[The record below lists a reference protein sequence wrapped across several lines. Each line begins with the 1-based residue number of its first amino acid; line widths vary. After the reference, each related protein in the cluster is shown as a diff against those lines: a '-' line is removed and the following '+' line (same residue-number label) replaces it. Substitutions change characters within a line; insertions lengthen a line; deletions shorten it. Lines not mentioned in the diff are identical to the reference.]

1 MQLEW
6 GTVAALVLYFGVLIG
21 IGVGTY
27 KKDENMEGYVLGGRG
42 LGPWVTSMSAEASD
56 MSGWMLMG
64 LPGYAYLAG
73 ISAFWIALGLILGTW
88 ANWAFVAK
96 RLRVFTQVLHNSI
109 TLPEYFDNRFQD
121 RQKKLRVASSIFIF
135 IFFLIYTSSSFVAG
149 GKLFNSAFGL
159 DYHTSLFITGGIVVF
174 YTLVGGFSAVCWTD
188 LFQGFLMFFS
198 ILIVPVTAMYYMGGV
213 APTMVRLHSISANY
227 FSLIAGADGSH
238 LDLVAITSLL
248 AWGLG
253 YFGQPHILVKF
264 MAIKTSKSIPQATRI
279 AMVWVVISLAMA
291 VLVGLTGR
299 VYLGDILKGTEAET
313 VFIRMSGDFFSP
325 FIAGVITAGI
335 LGAIMSTSS
344 SQLLVTASSVTR
356 DFYEPLFNPDA
367 SSATMVRLSRFMV
380 ILVSLLSMYL
390 AMDPNSMILNI
401 VSYAWAGF
409 GAAFGPM
416 ILMSLYWRRMTM
428 NGAFA
433 GIIAGG
439 LTVLVWKN
447 FFAWTGIYEIIPGFL
462 LSLAAIVAVSLLD
475 KMPPQ
480 EILDEYDEADR
491 MYRLE

>member
-6 GTVAALVLYFGVLIG
+6 GTIIALVLYFGVLIA
-21 IGVGTY
+21 IGVGSY

-121 RQKKLRVASSIFIF
+121 KQKKLRVSSSVFIF

-159 DYHTSLFITGGIVVF
+159 DYTTSLLITGGIVVF

-198 ILIVPVTAMYYMGGV
+198 ILIVPITAMYYMGGV
-213 APTMVRLHSISANY
+213 APTMARLNSISANY

-238 LDLVAITSLL
+238 LSLISIVSLL

-264 MAIKTSKSIPQATRI
+264 MAIKSSKSIPQATHI
-279 AMVWVVISLAMA
+279 AMVWVVISLFMA
-291 VLVGLTGR
+291 VTVGLTGR

-313 VFIRMSGDFFSP
+313 VFIRMSEDFFSP

-356 DFYEPLFNPDA
+356 DFYQPLFNPNADPK
-367 SSATMVRLSRFMV
+367 TMVRISRLMV

-390 AMDPNSMILNI
+390 ALDPNSMILNI

-433 GIIAGG
+433 GIVVGG
-439 LTVLVWKN
+439 LTVLFWKN
-447 FFAWTGIYEIIPGFL
+447 FLAFTGIYEIIPGFL
-462 LSLAAIVAVSLLD
+462 LSLIAIMVVSLLD
-475 KMPPQ
+475 KQPPQ

-491 MYRLE
+491 NYHME